1 MFGISLSTIGD
12 FAAVLAIAGL
22 FFYGMYVGESRAH
35 AADAAQHARQL
46 TAVVA
51 ALQQQARERDAEV
64 HKLTEASDNANRQ
77 IDGLLAPSPVPV
89 VRLCY
94 LRPAG
99 GDQTRGAST
108 PVGGPGA
115 LSASAPGVGAKVH
128 GADRGGSRLQAGPD
142 VGGLLD
148 AYAKVFEATAAVAR
162 GLRAAGR

>member
-1 MFGISLSTIGD
+1 MFGISLSPIGD

-99 GDQTRGAST
+99 GDQTRGASRLSGVLAHY
-108 PVGGPGA
+108 PLPPPGWA
-115 LSASAPGVGAKVH
+115 QKCMA
-128 GADRGGSRLQAGPD
+128 QI
-142 VGGLLD
+142 
-148 AYAKVFEATAAVAR
+148 EAVAAYR
-162 GLRAAGR
+162 QARMSGDCLTLMQRYLRRPQP